1 MKTVKA
7 DQDLTARLQELRE
20 KHGDSVSLE
29 NIAEVVQSVMVTMT
43 GDLTANDLG
52 LFSELEALAKYIHEA
67 KADIAALRPDEVK
80 DSYIPTASDEL
91 DAIVQATEVATNT
104 IMDATEEIENVMAK
118 LDPAQ
123 AEEIGN
129 ATMKIYE
136 ACGFQ
141 DITGQRITKVV
152 KALQNIEEKI
162 DALVSAF
169 GDEIEKVKSTDTD
182 KDASKKDDKKTIT
195 DEDLLEGPQLSGEG
209 RSQEEIDA
217 LLASFD

>member
-1 MKTVKA
+1 MTTPKI
-7 DQDLTARLQELRE
+7 DQDLAARLKELRE
-20 KHGDSVSLE
+20 KHGDTVSIE
-29 NIAEVVQSVMVTMT
+29 NISEVVQSIMVTMT

-52 LFSELEALAKYIHEA
+52 LFSELEALANYIHEA

-80 DSYIPTASDEL
+80 DSYIPTAADEL
-91 DAIVQATEVATNT
+91 DAIVQATEVATNS
-104 IMDATEEIENVMAK
+104 IMDATEEIENAMAA
-118 LDPAQ
+118 LEPEQ
-123 AEEIGN
+123 AEAISN

-152 KALQNIEEKI
+152 KALQDIEEKI

-169 GDEIEKVKSTDTD
+169 GDEIEKVKADQPKTDGDGVNKTVS
-182 KDASKKDDKKTIT
+182 DA
-195 DEDLLEGPQLSGEG
+195 DLLEGPQLSGEG